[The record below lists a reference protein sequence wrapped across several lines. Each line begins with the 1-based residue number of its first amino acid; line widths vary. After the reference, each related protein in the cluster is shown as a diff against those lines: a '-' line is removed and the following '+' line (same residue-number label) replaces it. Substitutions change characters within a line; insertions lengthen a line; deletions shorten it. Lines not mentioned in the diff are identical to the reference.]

1 MQLDKVY
8 EPQRFE
14 PHWAQWWIESGLYK
28 AEIKPGKPV
37 FSIVIPPPNVTGS
50 LHIGH
55 MLDHTI
61 MDVAVRWHRM
71 LGDTTLWLP
80 GMDHAGIATQMVV
93 ERKLAEEGLNR
104 KQIGRK
110 KFECRVWQ
118 WKEQYGGRIKQQI
131 QREGASVDWSRE
143 RFTMDDGLSHAV
155 RETFVRL
162 WEAGLI
168 YRGEYLVNWCPGCQT
183 AISDVETIHE
193 TVEGHLW
200 HIRYPV
206 VGSDEGLVVATTR
219 PETMLGDTAVA
230 VNPDDSRYQH
240 LIGKNVLLP
249 LMNREI
255 PVIAYAMA
263 DPKFGTGVV
272 KITPA
277 HDPNDFEAGR
287 RHNLPL
293 VKAIGED
300 ARMTAAAGPYR
311 GLDRF
316 EARRRIV
323 AALQLSGELL
333 KTEPYAVN
341 ISKCDRSKTIIEP
354 LVSTQWFVKMR
365 PLADKAMEA
374 VESGRIRF
382 VPDDRETVFF
392 QWMRNI
398 RDWCV
403 SRQLWWGHR
412 IPAWHCRQCATI
424 TVARETPAVCPNCH
438 STELEQDTDVLDT
451 WFSSGLWPFSTL
463 GWPDD
468 TEDLRTFYPTSLLIT
483 GFDILFFWV
492 ARMIMLGI
500 WSTGDVPFREVHM
513 HGLVRDAEKQKMS
526 KTKGNVVD
534 PLDLIEKY
542 GTDACRVGLLVSAAP
557 GADIALKEDRLA
569 AARGFANKLWNASR
583 LLFMNMERSSVETV
597 GDDAT
602 PVPVPKLESSRLED
616 LWIFS
621 RLDSTCD
628 TVNRALAQ
636 HRYHEATQALWDF
649 VWHEFCDWYLE
660 VKKLRF
666 EEASGLTAD
675 WAATLLVYDTIL
687 RLLHPFMP
695 FITEELWQRL
705 GQDSHAAGR
714 PASISVTD
722 YPQPL
727 AAGSTLAPDA
737 ERRFELLQRIVT
749 AARELRADNKLDPKV
764 TYEAS
769 LHYHG
774 VALASSENLVIDALT
789 KLHIGG
795 QSGLS
800 DASGLLRSTPEFDL
814 RINAQPPSASNG
826 AGASDSRARI
836 EKEIANLEKVI
847 ESSTRQLSDETF
859 LGKAP
864 AKVVDTIRVK
874 LSDYQAQL
882 AKNKKLLEGLD

>member
-37 FSIVIPPPNVTGS
+37 FSIVIPPPNVPGS

-71 LGDTTLWLP
+71 LGDTTLWVP

-143 RFTMDDGLSHAV
+143 RFTMDDGLSRAV

-193 TVEGHLW
+193 MVEGHLW

-206 VGSDEGLVVATTR
+206 VGSEEGLVVATTR

-230 VNPDDSRYQH
+230 VNPDDGRYQH
-240 LIGKNVLLP
+240 LVGKHVLLP

-255 PVIAYAMA
+255 PIIADAMA
-263 DPKFGTGVV
+263 DPQFGTGVV

-277 HDPNDFEAGR
+277 HDPNDFEAGK

-293 VKAIGED
+293 VKVIGED
-300 ARMTAAAGPYR
+300 ARMTAAAGPYS

-323 AALQLSGELL
+323 AALQLSGELI

-374 VESGRIRF
+374 VESEQIRF
-382 VPDDRETVFF
+382 VPDDREPVFF
-392 QWMRNI
+392 HWMRNI
-398 RDWCV
+398 RDWCI

-412 IPAWHCRQCATI
+412 IPAWHCCQCATI
-424 TVARETPAVCPNCH
+424 TVAREAPAVCPKCH
-438 STELEQDTDVLDT
+438 STELEQDSDVLDT

-500 WSTGDVPFREVHM
+500 WCTGDVPFREVHM

-534 PLDLIEKY
+534 PLDLIDRY
-542 GTDACRVGLLVSAAP
+542 GTDACRVGLLISAAP
-557 GADIALKEDRLA
+557 GADIALQEERLV
-569 AARGFANKLWNASR
+569 AARGFVNKLWNASR
-583 LLFMNMERSSVETV
+583 LLFMNMERSGVRAS
-597 GDDAT
+597 GDGAT
-602 PVPVPKLESSRLED
+602 PVPKLESSRIED

-621 RLDSTCD
+621 RLDSKTD

-666 EEASGLTAD
+666 EAGSGLTAD
-675 WAATLLVYDTIL
+675 WTVTLHVYDSIL

-705 GQDSHAAGR
+705 GPDSHPGMR
-714 PASISVTD
+714 TASISITD
-722 YPQPL
+722 YPRRL
-727 AAGSTLAPDA
+727 TAAATLAPDA
-737 ERRFELLQRIVT
+737 ERQFALLQRIVT
-749 AARELRADNKLDPKV
+749 GARELRADNKLDPKV
-764 TYEAS
+764 IYDANLQFHS
-769 LHYHG
+769 
-774 VALASSENLVIDALT
+774 VALAASEIRVIEALT
-789 KLHIGG
+789 KLRIGG
-795 QSGLS
+795 QSAFPAAGR
-800 DASGLLRSTPEFDL
+800 LLRSTPEFDL
-814 RINAQPPSASNG
+814 RIDAQPEAASNG
-826 AGASDSRARI
+826 AGGSDSRARI
-836 EKEIANLEKVI
+836 EKEMANLEKLI
-847 ESSTRQLSDETF
+847 ESSNRQLSDETF
-859 LGKAP
+859 LGRAP
-864 AKVVDTIRVK
+864 AKVVETVRAK
-874 LSDYQAQL
+874 LADYQTQL
-882 AKNKKLLEGLD
+882 AKNKKLLERLD